1 MKMSAIKE
9 MSDAELKNTLNE
21 LTKESFNLKVQ
32 GKTGQLENSARV
44 KAVKKDVARIKTEQ
58 TKRAAKPAGNR

>member
-9 MSDAELKNTLNE
+9 MSDAELKNSLNE

-32 GKTGQLENSARV
+32 GKTGQLEKSARM
-44 KAVKKDVARIKTEQ
+44 KAVKKDIARVKTEQ
-58 TKRAAKPAGNR
+58 TKRCKAGK